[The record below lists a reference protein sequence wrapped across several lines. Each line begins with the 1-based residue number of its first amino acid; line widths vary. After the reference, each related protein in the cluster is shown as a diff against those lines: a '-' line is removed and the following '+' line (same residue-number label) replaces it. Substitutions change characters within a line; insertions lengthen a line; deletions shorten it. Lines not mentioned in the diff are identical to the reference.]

1 MVAAKDILPQTGPA
15 LTGPDRGT
23 PVTAVAPEAPRYE
36 ISSSD
41 SRKVNDPLFSKPVLP
56 KIEAND
62 STVMPKEELDK
73 ALSSTTKSSK
83 DEPKGIAKWISSVAQ
98 YGVPKWLRDTV
109 PLAGTFI
116 ASFMHLATGLGRVKA
131 FFPKPIQSFLERFS
145 LPISKTVNAIN
156 YLAKSV
162 DASAAVNKRGYDAL
176 GRMMH
181 VLLVPFAPLEDI
193 FLASGI
199 SSGLTQTMIGVS
211 REKSDDP
218 TPKSAWEDIVF
229 HFRRIISM
237 LKDLMKP
244 GALWGKDRLI
254 FKKSVPGSEKKDEA
268 HLLILSAMMN
278 IGSTIIGIGPKL
290 LGLPEFIRSPLR
302 KFAALVRNAG
312 SILSDYG
319 KYKDPSLLVKA
330 VGGAY
335 LGVSALD
342 ISQTFIK
349 DKELKTTVNHF
360 LQPITNFA
368 NFLYAMIS
376 SDKTDKA
383 KARDNNGGVKLSTE
397 QIHKAPANEEMAFAA

>member
-1 MVAAKDILPQTGPA
+1 MVAAINILPQPGPA
-15 LTGPDRGT
+15 LTGPDRRTAETASVDQTRIGSVNA
-23 PVTAVAPEAPRYE
+23 PVSVAQLAEP
-36 ISSSD
+36 
-41 SRKVNDPLFSKPVLP
+41 
-56 KIEAND
+56 EAND
-62 STVMPKEELDK
+62 SKTMSKEELAK
-73 ALSSTTKSSK
+73 AVEDSNGVSGWLSNV
-83 DEPKGIAKWISSVAQ
+83 AKN
-98 YGVPKWLRDTV
+98 GVPKWLRDTV
-109 PLAGTFI
+109 PLAGTFF

-131 FFPKPIQSFLERFS
+131 FFPKPIQSLLERFS

-162 DASAAVNKRGYDAL
+162 DAAAALNKRGYDAL

-211 REKSDDP
+211 REKTNDP

-229 HFRRIISM
+229 HLRKIVSM

-254 FKKSVPGSEKKDEA
+254 FKKSVPGAEKKDEA

-290 LGLPEFIRSPLR
+290 LGLPEFIKSPLR

-383 KARDNNGGVKLSTE
+383 NAKNKAEVDSIKVE
-397 QIHKAPANEEMAFAA
+397 DQAQ